1 MIAPG
6 NVFWRVVLG
15 ACLLSGCAAAR
26 GQGAARFSSDANRL
40 AYLDENDLFY
50 PGLHFP
56 RLTTPQWVGEPGVEA
71 AVILAIDDLRET
83 PRYETFLRPI
93 LRRLQQID
101 GRAPLSIMINA
112 VSPTNAQL
120 QAWLKEGVSLE
131 VHTLAHPCPCLAKGD
146 FAAAANT
153 YQQCVD
159 LLNQVPGN
167 KPVAFRMPCCDSMN
181 SPSPRFYAEIFNRVS
196 PDGHFLIIDSSVM
209 NLTTANDPTLPRDL
223 VLDVAGR
230 ERFRKYLPGQTNAVT
245 RVSLG
250 SFTTTIE
257 DYPYP
262 YVIGKLCWELPAMV
276 PSDWEAQNVHG
287 STNPVTLADWEAAL
301 DATVLKQG
309 VFTFIFHPHGWSSS
323 AQFVEF
329 IDYAVR
335 KHGKKVKFLNFREVQ
350 ERLDRNLL
358 GGTPLRAPNGQD
370 NGVRLLDLNND
381 GFMDVVIG
389 AGQSRRT
396 RLWDAKEGTWQE
408 TGFPGEMMETRF
420 GVLHPDGWA
429 TALQAAQAS
438 PGAWH
443 FQGQRWVDDPSLLR
457 GLELDGQ
464 PILVAREGRDRGV
477 RLRDL
482 DRDGR
487 CELIVGNEAQNAV
500 FGWSEADQAWKK
512 LAYALPR
519 GTAIVDREGRD
530 AGLRFVDLN
539 EDGYADV
546 LFSDD
551 QAFSLHLFVPKAN
564 PRLSWKV
571 GWNDEVWS
579 ARREPAGLDIPKIV
593 RGGSNG
599 QNGVWFARRTMWIQ
613 NEDTANLPDKVDRR
627 TFRQL
632 LTADDPPA
640 LSAEQSLAALRVRPG
655 FKVELVACEPLV
667 MDPIAF
673 EWGPDGRLWVVEMGD
688 YPLGLDGQGKPGGR
702 IKFLE
707 DLDGDGRYDKAT
719 VFLEGVNFPTG
730 VMPWREGVL
739 VAAAPEIF
747 YAEDTDGDGKADK
760 RETLYAGF
768 HEGNQQHRL
777 NGFDYGLD
785 NWVYGA
791 NGDSGG
797 SIRSVG
803 RTSGLGRAREAA
815 PAAPVNLSGHD
826 FRFRPDTGEFE
837 AVEGQT
843 QYGRHRDDW
852 GNWFGN
858 NNPTWLWH
866 YHLPEHY
873 LARNSHL
880 SVRSTRQLLANYAES
895 TRLYPASRTRQRFN
909 DPGQFNHVTSANSP
923 TPYRDELFGPDF
935 ASSVFISDP
944 VHNVVHRE
952 ILQPNGVTFTSH
964 RAPDETNREFLASA
978 DNWFRPTMLKTGP
991 DGALYIADMY
1001 RQVLEH
1007 PEWIPAHIQPRLDLR
1022 AGADQGR
1029 LYRVYP
1035 ADRKPR
1041 AIPRLDRLD
1050 TAGLVGALDSPNGWQ
1065 RDTAQR
1071 LLVHANDPSAS
1082 APLRKLLA
1090 SAARPTTRLQAL
1102 CTLEG
1107 LGAVTPE
1114 IARIAWADPHPE
1126 VRAHGLR
1133 ASEPLFVVPPSGGSA
1148 SGNSKRLELSHGS
1161 PPEGGTTNG
1170 GTTNLGAALLQL
1182 TDDPEIRVRYQL
1194 AYTLGEWTAP
1204 AAGPALVRLALRDM
1218 DNAPMQMAVLSSA
1231 PRHVGE
1237 MLHALLARRA
1247 EAPPP
1252 DALLAQLL
1260 GLATAMQNEPAIAET
1275 LEEIARPARSDAFA
1289 AWQFAAFAAFLDGL
1303 ERGAR
1308 SFDQFAADARPPL
1321 KSTLAQ
1327 VARIFSAARLVA
1339 GRQQAPE
1346 ADRLAAI
1353 RLLGRDSTQR
1363 EDDLK
1368 ELEGLLR
1375 PEHSVAIQKAAVTVL
1390 NRLTQSTAADALL
1403 AGWKSHS
1410 PALRE
1415 EVLAALCSRPEWM
1428 KKLLTQIE
1436 NETVAARQISPAWQ
1450 QKLLQHSDPSV
1461 RERATKIFSA
1471 TRTDRQ
1477 SLLKEYAEVGQLR
1490 GDANRGRELFRQ
1502 NCATCHRLREEG
1514 NQVGPD
1520 LGMIGDKSV
1529 PALLTAILDPNQ
1541 AVETRYVS
1549 YTAMTKDD
1557 RELSGIM
1564 SAETRNSITL
1574 RAADGREETL
1584 LRSELKELT
1593 SSGLSLMPEGFEKAL
1608 QPQDLADLLA
1618 AVLAR

>member
-287 STNPVTLADWEAAL
+287 STNPVTLADW
-301 DATVLKQG
+301 
-309 VFTFIFHPHGWSSS
+309 
-323 AQFVEF
+323 
-329 IDYAVR
+329 
-335 KHGKKVKFLNFREVQ
+335 
-350 ERLDRNLL
+350 NLL
-358 GGTPLRAPNGQD
+358 IGTPLRAPNGQD

-408 TGFPGEMMETRF
+408 TGFPGEMIETRF

-640 LSAEQSLAALRVRPG
+640 LSAEQSLAALRARPG
-655 FKVELVACEPLV
+655 FKVELV
-667 MDPIAF
+667 
-673 EWGPDGRLWVVEMGD
+673 GD
-688 YPLGLDGQGKPGGR
+688 RK
-702 IKFLE
+702 
-707 DLDGDGRYDKAT
+707 
-719 VFLEGVNFPTG
+719 
-730 VMPWREGVL
+730 
-739 VAAAPEIF
+739 
-747 YAEDTDGDGKADK
+747 
-760 RETLYAGF
+760 
-768 HEGNQQHRL
+768 
-777 NGFDYGLD
+777 
-785 NWVYGA
+785 
-791 NGDSGG
+791 
-797 SIRSVG
+797 
-803 RTSGLGRAREAA
+803 
-815 PAAPVNLSGHD
+815 
-826 FRFRPDTGEFE
+826 
-837 AVEGQT
+837 
-843 QYGRHRDDW
+843 
-852 GNWFGN
+852 
-858 NNPTWLWH
+858 
-866 YHLPEHY
+866 
-873 LARNSHL
+873 
-880 SVRSTRQLLANYAES
+880 S
-895 TRLYPASRTRQRFN
+895 TRL
-909 DPGQFNHVTSANSP
+909 NS
-923 TPYRDELFGPDF
+923 
-935 ASSVFISDP
+935 
-944 VHNVVHRE
+944 
-952 ILQPNGVTFTSH
+952 SH
-964 RAPDETNREFLASA
+964 
-978 DNWFRPTMLKTGP
+978 
-991 DGALYIADMY
+991 
-1001 RQVLEH
+1001 
-1007 PEWIPAHIQPRLDLR
+1007 
-1022 AGADQGR
+1022 
-1029 LYRVYP
+1029 
-1035 ADRKPR
+1035 
-1041 AIPRLDRLD
+1041 
-1050 TAGLVGALDSPNGWQ
+1050 
-1065 RDTAQR
+1065 
-1071 LLVHANDPSAS
+1071 
-1082 APLRKLLA
+1082 
-1090 SAARPTTRLQAL
+1090 
-1102 CTLEG
+1102 
-1107 LGAVTPE
+1107 
-1114 IARIAWADPHPE
+1114 
-1126 VRAHGLR
+1126 
-1133 ASEPLFVVPPSGGSA
+1133 
-1148 SGNSKRLELSHGS
+1148 
-1161 PPEGGTTNG
+1161 
-1170 GTTNLGAALLQL
+1170 
-1182 TDDPEIRVRYQL
+1182 
-1194 AYTLGEWTAP
+1194 
-1204 AAGPALVRLALRDM
+1204 
-1218 DNAPMQMAVLSSA
+1218 
-1231 PRHVGE
+1231 
-1237 MLHALLARRA
+1237 
-1247 EAPPP
+1247 
-1252 DALLAQLL
+1252 
-1260 GLATAMQNEPAIAET
+1260 
-1275 LEEIARPARSDAFA
+1275 
-1289 AWQFAAFAAFLDGL
+1289 
-1303 ERGAR
+1303 
-1308 SFDQFAADARPPL
+1308 
-1321 KSTLAQ
+1321 
-1327 VARIFSAARLVA
+1327 
-1339 GRQQAPE
+1339 
-1346 ADRLAAI
+1346 
-1353 RLLGRDSTQR
+1353 
-1363 EDDLK
+1363 
-1368 ELEGLLR
+1368 
-1375 PEHSVAIQKAAVTVL
+1375 
-1390 NRLTQSTAADALL
+1390 
-1403 AGWKSHS
+1403 
-1410 PALRE
+1410 
-1415 EVLAALCSRPEWM
+1415 
-1428 KKLLTQIE
+1428 
-1436 NETVAARQISPAWQ
+1436 
-1450 QKLLQHSDPSV
+1450 
-1461 RERATKIFSA
+1461 
-1471 TRTDRQ
+1471 
-1477 SLLKEYAEVGQLR
+1477 
-1490 GDANRGRELFRQ
+1490 
-1502 NCATCHRLREEG
+1502 
-1514 NQVGPD
+1514 
-1520 LGMIGDKSV
+1520 
-1529 PALLTAILDPNQ
+1529 
-1541 AVETRYVS
+1541 
-1549 YTAMTKDD
+1549 
-1557 RELSGIM
+1557 
-1564 SAETRNSITL
+1564 
-1574 RAADGREETL
+1574 
-1584 LRSELKELT
+1584 
-1593 SSGLSLMPEGFEKAL
+1593 
-1608 QPQDLADLLA
+1608 
-1618 AVLAR
+1618 